1 MADPLEEMFG
11 TKEKKTKKKAG
22 QFSEKEMKRLRAFAK
37 RDDRIMVAL
46 DAYENGDFSPAVVKE
61 LIDVIK
67 DRQDRGK
74 NATEAKKQAADYDKL
89 LQKILG
95 LQFET
100 DSEGKVVIGEDGKPK
115 EIASKDG
122 PLYTSATGLTGS
134 AVDSMLGGIVRKASS
149 VFDRDGRTIGGD
161 LAQLQRIKG
170 AEFEKAFETLR
181 GGGAVSNV
189 EGATMLQKFTSL
201 FDENGNLRKDMSEEE
216 FKAEVERLRSFTQE
230 SLGGFDQKYTFDPET
245 GDILTTEEY
254 AELYDKAPAIESD
267 VPEANADG
275 SLSTGQT
282 EDTMLD
288 LTPMSPVEQ
297 EAQWK
302 ALPVGTIVLYN
313 GKKVRKNQ

>member
-11 TKEKKTKKKAG
+11 TKEKKTKKKTG
-22 QFSEKEMKRLRAFAK
+22 QFSEKDMKRLRAYAK
-37 RDDRIMVAL
+37 RDDRLLVAL
-46 DAYENGDFSPAVVKE
+46 DAYENGDFSPSVVKQ

-74 NATEAKKQAADYDKL
+74 NATDAKKQAADYDKL
-89 LQKILG
+89 LEKILT
-95 LQFET
+95 EKT
-100 DSEGKVVIGEDGKPK
+100 YE
-115 EIASKDG
+115 
-122 PLYTSATGLTGS
+122 SATGLTGS
-134 AVDSMLGGIVRKASS
+134 AVDSFLGGIVRKASS

-230 SLGGFDQKYTFDPET
+230 ALGGFDQKYTFDPET